1 MRVRLRYIMAG
12 VLFLGAAIAV
22 FLIVTSSD
30 DFAAGH
36 QGKEVEFQVAV
47 GESGNSISQHLAG
60 QGVIKTAKRFYQ
72 LAITDSRSQSIAPG
86 THRLDT
92 HVPAKTALTQLLDQ
106 SRIIGIIHVIEGS
119 TAADVWKNLKANS
132 AITDTAGKNIPA
144 TRLPFPNNSHSV
156 EGQLFPAQYSFPP
169 KVSAKSVI
177 SAMLDKFA
185 NIALAVKLHEGFE
198 KYDGYQVLTVASMV
212 QVEADQQDFG
222 KVSRVI
228 YNRLRIGM
236 PLQLNSSVQY
246 ALDKRGQIQLS
257 IKDTQVDSPYNTY
270 RNVGLTPTPIS
281 NPGQAAIVAALHP
294 VTGDWI
300 YFITVKPGDT
310 RFTSSY
316 ETFKQWEIL
325 YHQNLAGGAFK

>member
-1 MRVRLRYIMAG
+1 MRVRNRFIMLG
-12 VLFLGAAIAV
+12 SLSLGAVVALLLV
-22 FLIVTSSD
+22 STSSD
-30 DFAAGH
+30 DFAVGH

-47 GESGNSISQHLAG
+47 GESGNSISQHLAS
-60 QGVIKTAKRFYQ
+60 QGVIKTAKRFYH
-72 LAITDSRSQSIAPG
+72 LAIADSRSQSIAPG
-86 THRLDT
+86 THRLDS
-92 HVPAKTALTQLLDQ
+92 HVPAKIALDQLLDQ
-106 SRIIGIIHVIEGS
+106 SRIIGIINVIEGS
-119 TAADVWKNLKANS
+119 TAADVWKILKANS
-132 AITDTAGKNIPA
+132 AITDTAKGNIPIPS
-144 TRLPFPNNSHSV
+144 LVFPNNSNSV

-185 NIALAVKLHEGFE
+185 QIASAIKLHEGFE
-198 KYDGYQVLTVASMV
+198 KYDGYQVLIVASMA
-212 QVEADQQDFG
+212 QVEADEQDFG
-222 KVSRVI
+222 KVARVI

-257 IKDTQVDSPYNTY
+257 ITDTQVDSPYNTY
-270 RNVGLTPTPIS
+270 RNLGLTPTPIS

-310 RFTSSY
+310 RFTATY
-316 ETFKQWEIL
+316 ETFKQWELL
-325 YHQNLAGGAFK
+325 YHQNLAAGAFK